1 MFLGLVMD
9 GQKEYLF
16 QDSPMPKAVKSAHTR
31 GSREMRCIY
40 SILYPKNWV
49 SIHQNYHQMHAHS
62 LSPLTHYHLRPNH
75 DIIMCLVDTHKVRV
89 PCCLPSNIHIRAQGT
104 RTGQKKAIKTQPS
117 KVPSPSF
124 PSSQHLSSH
133 HPPTIIQIPRRP
145 KTNPALSNTPPKPS
159 TPCSSTPG

>member
-49 SIHQNYHQMHAHS
+49 SIHPSKLSLNARTLPVAPHS
-62 LSPLTHYHLRPNH
+62 LSPT
-75 DIIMCLVDTHKVRV
+75 
-89 PCCLPSNIHIRAQGT
+89 S
-104 RTGQKKAIKTQPS
+104 
-117 KVPSPSF
+117 
-124 PSSQHLSSH
+124 
-133 HPPTIIQIPRRP
+133 
-145 KTNPALSNTPPKPS
+145 
-159 TPCSSTPG
+159 